1 MAGVFQLHNGALVTL
16 TSPLQDAVRDAY
28 QKQFYP
34 LGYVAALDGMRGLM
48 TIGVVVAHVYYPR
61 VPGTVLFI
69 DVFFVASA
77 YYITSLLIRDIERH
91 GRIGYRDFYRRRFA
105 RIIPPVIAMVA
116 SYLLYRLFFGG
127 PFSTAL
133 GHAAIVLSYISNWW
147 MIFDPKNMEDLG
159 HTWSLSVEEQ
169 FYILWPVTFAFL
181 VRRIGVTWRLVVS
194 ICAIGLAIWIWRI
207 CLAYQGVDWM
217 RMYTALDTRSDALM
231 VGSAMAVIL
240 RLAPAGK
247 YPIFDRCLPGLAW
260 PLLLYWGAITLF
272 FWSYSGPTYNYY
284 YFGSMICGIIPGT
297 LALIMLIRT
306 SGTICHRIFE
316 RPEAVFLGRIFYGIY
331 LWHYPLLYF
340 MQSIEHRW
348 IRLLIGLPLSVLI
361 GTLSYAYI
369 ERHFMRQRPRSLQKP
384 QQGADQQPS
393 GQLVAVSALTG
404 RTT

>member
-1 MAGVFQLHNGALVTL
+1 VKDIISLGTA
-16 TSPLQDAVRDAY
+16 PLRDAFRDAY

-48 TIGVVVAHVYYPR
+48 TIGVVVAHVYYPY

-105 RIIPPVIAMVA
+105 RIIPPLVAMIAG
-116 SYLLYRLFFGG
+116 YLLYRWFFGG

-147 MIFDPKNMEDLG
+147 LIFDPKNMEDLG

-181 VRRIGVTWRLVVS
+181 VRRIGLTWRLVVS
-194 ICAIGLAIWIWRI
+194 ICAIGLAIWIWRV
-207 CLAYQGVDWM
+207 CLAYHGVHWT
-217 RMYTALDTRSDALM
+217 RMYTALDTRADALM

-240 RLAPAGK
+240 RLAPAGRC
-247 YPIFDRCLPGLAW
+247 PRFDRCLPLLAW
-260 PLLLYWGAITLF
+260 PLLLYWGVITLF
-272 FWSYSGPTYNYY
+272 FWPYYAPYNYY
-284 YFGSMICGIIPGT
+284 YFGSMLCGIIPGA
-297 LALIMLIRT
+297 LALTMLIRS

-316 RPEAVFLGRIFYGIY
+316 RPEAVFLGRVFYGIY
-331 LWHYPLLYF
+331 LWHFPILYF
-340 MQSIEHRW
+340 MQGLDRSV
-348 IRLLIGLPLSVLI
+348 RLLIGLPLSILI

-384 QQGADQQPS
+384 QEEAHREPIEQSIPER
-393 GQLVAVSALTG
+393 G
-404 RTT
+404 RTSLAVGRLS